1 MATPAGKVPI
11 FESAGQ
17 AVRFLREHWRAVFA
31 IAALCALA
39 QAGAF
44 LLLNVSVPFLLLMFF
59 VAACAHGA
67 FLTKAFGDTP
77 LTFPNITR
85 NGARVFVA
93 VAAVG
98 FFMTIVAFM
107 VFYSAMGILLGP
119 YGEQVKAAG
128 QDQAQLAQIFTQATQ
143 SQPEILSWTLVI
155 GGVFLLLLTSRFYL
169 AAPAT
174 VDRKRIVVFDSWRWT
189 KGNMLRI
196 AAARITVLFPAYAL
210 VFALQSLVSAL
221 LGVNAADPAQ
231 LAALAGANPIQ
242 FGVFYFVA
250 GFIQLAFYA
259 SLEAGLAAYLYRGL
273 KPADPP
279 PPAA

>member
-17 AVRFLREHWRAVFA
+17 AVRFLREQWRTVFA

-44 LLLNVSVPFLLLMFF
+44 LLLNVSIPFLLLMFF
-59 VAACAHGA
+59 IAACAHGA
-67 FLTKAFGDTP
+67 FLTKAFGDAP
-77 LTFPNITR
+77 LTGASVAG
-85 NGARVFVA
+85 NGARIFVA
-93 VAAVG
+93 IAAIA
-98 FFMTIVAFM
+98 FFMTIVGFM
-107 VFYSAMGILLGP
+107 VFYTAMAILIGP

-128 QDQAQLAQIFTQATQ
+128 QDQAQLAQIFSQAAQ
-143 SQPEILSWTLVI
+143 SQPAVLSWALVI
-155 GGVFLLLLTSRFYL
+155 GGVILLLLTSRFYL
-169 AAPAT
+169 AAPAS

-196 AAARITVLFPAYAL
+196 AAARITLLFPAYAL
-210 VFALQSLVSAL
+210 VFALQSLASTL
-221 LGVNAADPAQ
+221 IGVNATDPAQ
-231 LAALAGANPIQ
+231 LAALAAANPIQ
-242 FGVFYFVA
+242 FGLFYFLA
-250 GFIQLAFYA
+250 GFIQLGFYA

-273 KPADPP
+273 KPADPA